1 MSQTLQPQEL
11 ERRLEK
17 LGATLDQLRGYL

>member
-1 MSQTLQPQEL
+1 MSQALDPQEL

-17 LGATLDQLRGYL
+17 LGATLDHLRGYL

>member
-1 MSQTLQPQEL
+1 MSQAVQPQEL
-11 ERRLEK
+11 EKRLEK